1 MNFSNI
7 LKEIEN
13 VDEEIY
19 ERVDERRNVV
29 KNFLRFGSKLALVSV
44 PVALGGLFT
53 KAYGKVPARILD
65 VLNFAL
71 TLEHLEY
78 RFYETAMSTANLIP
92 AKDKI
97 NIIRDHE
104 KEHVKFLQ
112 DTITQSGGTPV
123 DEGKYDFT
131 AKGTFPNV
139 FTDYKEF
146 LSVAQAFEDTG
157 VGAYKGQASKIK
169 KSNAILE
176 AALRIHS
183 AEARHAAHIRFV
195 RLKSGYD
202 ANVRPWI
209 IGNDH
214 TKGTPVAP
222 IYKHESKHRQ
232 VVLFNINGIGGYKTG
247 NAGTSSF
254 DEPLHKEEVLKIVSP
269 FMAV

>member
-1 MNFSNI
+1 MNLSNI
-7 LKEIEN
+7 FQEIEN

-19 ERVDERRNVV
+19 DRVDQRRDVV
-29 KNFLRFGSKLALVSV
+29 KNFFKFGSKVALASM
-44 PVALGGLFT
+44 PVALGGLLN
-53 KAYGKVPARILD
+53 KAYGRVPGRILD
-65 VLNFAL
+65 ILNFAL

-78 RFYETAMSTANLIP
+78 RFYETAMNTPNLLP
-92 AKDKI
+92 AKDNL

-104 KEHVKFLQ
+104 RAHVKFLQ

-123 DEGKYDFT
+123 AEGKYDFT

-157 VGAYKGQASKIK
+157 VGAYKGQASNIK
-169 KSNAILE
+169 RSNDILE

-183 AEARHAAHIRFV
+183 VEARHAAHIRFV

-202 ANVRPWI
+202 AAVRPWI

-214 TKGTPVAP
+214 SKGTPVAP
-222 IYKHESKHRQ
+222 I
-232 VVLFNINGIGGYKTG
+232 
-247 NAGTSSF
+247 
-254 DEPLHKEEVLKIVSP
+254 
-269 FMAV
+269 